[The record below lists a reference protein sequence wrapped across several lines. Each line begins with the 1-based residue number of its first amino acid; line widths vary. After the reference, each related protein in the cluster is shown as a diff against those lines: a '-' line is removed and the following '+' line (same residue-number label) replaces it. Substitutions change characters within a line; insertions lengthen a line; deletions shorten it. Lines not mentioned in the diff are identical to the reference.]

1 MKKILPGLL
10 LLLFT
15 LPLAAATTP
24 ASGVA
29 LLKLFLNDVD
39 TLKADFVQTVLD
51 AQLAVTESS
60 QGTLLLAR
68 PGKFRWDYIK
78 PYEQIIVAD
87 GKNLWIY
94 DKLLEQVT
102 VKPLSSSLASSPAML
117 LSGVG
122 SLEDSFELQD
132 MGQQG
137 ELVWVKLIPR
147 VQDSDFEA
155 VRVGFENSQ
164 VAIMELTDKLGQT
177 TRIEFNNVQRNP
189 ALPADAFVFTPPE
202 GADVIGTPAP

>member
-68 PGKFRWDYIK
+68 SGKF
-78 PYEQIIVAD
+78 IVAD

>member
-1 MKKILPGLL
+1 MKKLITVIFIL
-10 LLLFT
+10 FAV
-15 LPLAAATTP
+15 LPAGAAEAP
-24 ASGVA
+24 EDGIA
-29 LLKLFLNDVD
+29 LLKSFLNDVK
-39 TLKADFVQTVLD
+39 TFKADFTQTVLD

-68 PGKFRWDYIK
+68 SGKFRWDYIK

>member
-1 MKKILPGLL
+1 MKKL
-10 LLLFT
+10 
-15 LPLAAATTP
+15 LAAAFILFT
-24 ASGVA
+24 ASPVFAADVSVNGIA
-29 LLKLFLNDVD
+29 LLESFLKDVQ
-39 TLKADFVQTVLD
+39 TLKADFTQTVLD

-60 QGTLLLAR
+60 QGTLVLER
-68 PGKFRWDYIK
+68 PGKFRWDYTK

-102 VKPLSSSLASSPAML
+102 VKPLGASLASSPAML

-122 SLEDSFELQD
+122 SLDDSFELQD
-132 MGQQG
+132 MGRQG

-155 VRVGFENSQ
+155 IRVGFAAGQ

-177 TRIEFNNVQRNP
+177 TRIEFSNVQRNA
-189 ALPADAFVFTPPE
+189 ALPADTFVFMPPE
-202 GADVIGTPAP
+202 SADVIGTPAS